1 MAQRAHHG
9 GGTRVQIYE
18 SVSSDLLLRGL
29 RVLWQFH
36 PLD

>member
-1 MAQRAHHG
+1 MAQRAHRE

-18 SVSSDLLLRGL
+18 SVSFDLLLRGW
-29 RVLWQFH
+29 RVLLQSH